1 LQNIGKEK
9 MNKKLSRRDFLKL
22 AGVTSAGLALSACG
36 VKATEFP
43 TSTFVSPT
51 ETTIPTVTAAPT
63 LTATPK
69 PPTLRTIGEKLGVL
83 IGTTV
88 DGAEPYHDPKY
99 ILAANEHFSV
109 LFDQSLA
116 PATVKKWGI
125 AMAKEFRQQATTNNQ
140 ILYIHSGFDP
150 LEDEQTLLEN
160 VSDTDVKKIMEERVR
175 LLLGFVE
182 KVDNGAKP
190 TFINFLNEVFWYDN
204 SSGSGG
210 IHKSK
215 YRTVFGN
222 KFASEAYLMFNRI
235 SQEMGLEIGKDFR
248 MIYSDSDIQ
257 KPRKKSELVLNE
269 LLRAKKDVAST
280 LGKSEQDIQLDI
292 APHFYQSMDGKVDW
306 YRLPPPTK
314 DEILENFTLFSQ
326 VGRIHVT
333 ELNILGT
340 RDQDKINSVLSD
352 VITTAIKSGFCDSIN
367 IWYALRLKPP
377 KGQDGDWTYN
387 SLGLFDDNFI
397 PTHNYQS
404 LVQNM
409 STL

>member
-1 LQNIGKEK
+1 
-9 MNKKLSRRDFLKL
+9 MNKKISRRDFLKL

-36 VKATEFP
+36 MNATELP
-43 TSTFVSPT
+43 TATFVPPT
-51 ETTIPTVTAAPT
+51 ETLIPTVTAAPT

-69 PPTLRTIGEKLGVL
+69 PPTLRTVGEKLGVL

-88 DGAEPYHDPKY
+88 DGAERYHDPKY
-99 ILAANEHFSV
+99 ISAASENFSV
-109 LFDQSLA
+109 LFPDGTFS
-116 PATVKKWGI
+116 PATIKKWGLD
-125 AMAKEFRQQATTNNQ
+125 MAHEFRKRATTSNQ
-140 ILYIHSGFDP
+140 VLYIHSGFDP
-150 LEDEQTLLEN
+150 LENETTLLK
-160 VSDTDVKKIMEERVR
+160 DTSESDVKKVMEDRIR

-190 TFINFLNEVFWYDN
+190 TFLNFLNEVFWYDN

-222 KFASEAYLMFNRI
+222 KFVSEAYLMFYQI
-235 SQEMGLEIGKDFR
+235 SQEMGLQLGKDFR

-269 LLRAKKDVAST
+269 LLRAKKDIASA
-280 LGKSEQDIQLDI
+280 LGKLEQDIQLDV
-292 APHFYQSMDGKVDW
+292 APHFYQSMDGKVNW
-306 YRLPPPTK
+306 YRPPAPPTK

-326 VGRIHVT
+326 VGRIHIT

-340 RDQDKINSVLSD
+340 RDQDEINRVLSFI
-352 VITTAIKSGFCDSIN
+352 VTTAIESGYCDSIN
-367 IWYALRLKPP
+367 IWQTLRLTLP
-377 KGQDGDWTYN
+377 KGQESDWTFN
-387 SLGLFDDNFI
+387 PLGLFDDNFN
-397 PTHNYQS
+397 PTNNYQLLLQS
-404 LVQNM
+404 M